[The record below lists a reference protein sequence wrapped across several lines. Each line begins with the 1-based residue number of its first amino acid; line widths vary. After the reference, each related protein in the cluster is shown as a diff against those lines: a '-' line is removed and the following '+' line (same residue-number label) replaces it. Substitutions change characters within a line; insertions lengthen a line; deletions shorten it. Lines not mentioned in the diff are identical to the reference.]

1 MRDKLTY
8 EWGIPIAISLLAVG
22 ARYCINADRAS
33 LTGIIRAAII
43 GIFVGMEVN
52 LYLLDGAVVS
62 QELRGAIVGVAAALA
77 HEVFLLVILMFK
89 AASKDPKAALANL
102 INQCGSCFCISCSSI
117 QYHFISRYR
126 NITLRATFNPL
137 P

>member
-1 MRDKLTY
+1 MRDKLAY
-8 EWGIPIAISLLAVG
+8 EWGIPLAISLLAVG

-62 QELRGAIVGVAAALA
+62 QELRGAIVGVAAVLA
-77 HEVFLLVILMFK
+77 HEVFYWLFLCLRQPVKIQK
-89 AASKDPKAALANL
+89 
-102 INQCGSCFCISCSSI
+102 QC
-117 QYHFISRYR
+117 
-126 NITLRATFNPL
+126 
-137 P
+137 

>member
-1 MRDKLTY
+1 MRDKLAY

-52 LYLLDGAVVS
+52 LYLLDNR
-62 QELRGAIVGVAAALA
+62 QN
-77 HEVFLLVILMFK
+77 
-89 AASKDPKAALANL
+89 NL
-102 INQCGSCFCISCSSI
+102 IWTHGASTLVRSASTVSMMRLFARSRNQ
-117 QYHFISRYR
+117 
-126 NITLRATFNPL
+126 
-137 P
+137 

>member
-1 MRDKLTY
+1 MRDKLAY
-8 EWGIPIAISLLAVG
+8 EWGIPVAISLLAVG

-62 QELRGAIVGVAAALA
+62 QELRGAIVGVAAALT

-89 AASKDPKAALANL
+89 AASKDPKAVLANL
-102 INQCGSCFCISCSSI
+102 INRGGKS
-117 QYHFISRYR
+117 
-126 NITLRATFNPL
+126 
-137 P
+137 